1 MKTLRVNYI
10 WRSLGTFALIGLTL
24 VGPSFFSFSQTAKTV
39 LKIALLTDLT
49 GTNQRGGN
57 YIKEGTE
64 LAVDA
69 INKANGIA
77 GRYTLELILEDA
89 KTSPTEAVNA
99 ANRLINRG
107 DISFVIGPLLSNETL
122 PIQPMFAAAGIPQI
136 MVATSD
142 RVLTDRHKEAPLSIR
157 FGGQDVHQFAPVAK
171 YAVTVRKHKKFF
183 ALASDTGD
191 GRAGLIA
198 FKEILEKLGG
208 TLVQA
213 EFYPFGS
220 QDFSTLIAKYKASGA
235 EALVVS
241 DVVPTAVIAIF
252 EEYVRQGLSLEKF
265 YGREVLGN
273 QTFYELIASK
283 GRADGLI
290 FSWFYDDG
298 TSLREFNGG
307 EPPALEA
314 LAMSDAFR
322 TRFGQP
328 PGPAGLIRAWGWGS
342 VKLIQQAIEALIT
355 EKSANSIAALNPVKE
370 LPEAVIQYILK
381 SATNTETGPK
391 FRLSFGDKMGFFA
404 CGQSDAP
411 GGVATY
417 RKGAAVLLQDR
428 NWANDLISGL
438 CR

>member
-1 MKTLRVNYI
+1 MLMLI
-10 WRSLGTFALIGLTL
+10 SLILT
-24 VGPSFFSFSQTAKTV
+24 GSGFFSFSQSSKTV
-39 LKIALLTDLT
+39 IKLALLTDLT

-69 INKANGIA
+69 INKSNGIA

-89 KTSPTEAVNA
+89 KSSPTEAVNA

-122 PIQPMFAAAGIPQI
+122 PVQPMFAAAGIPQI

-142 RVLTDRHKEAPLSIR
+142 RLLTDRHKEAPLSIR
-157 FGGQDVHQFAPVAK
+157 FGGQDLHQFAPVAK
-171 YAVTVRKHKKFF
+171 YAVSVRKHKKFF
-183 ALASDTGD
+183 ALAADTGD
-191 GRAGLIA
+191 GRAGLAA

-208 TLVQA
+208 TLLQS

-220 QDFSTLIAKYKASGA
+220 QDFSTLVAKYKTSNA

-252 EEYVRQGLSLEKF
+252 EEYVRQGLPLEKF

-273 QTFYELIASK
+273 QTFYELVASK
-283 GRADGLI
+283 GRADGMI

-298 TSLREFNGG
+298 TSPREFESG
-307 EPPALEA
+307 ETPALEA

-322 TRFGQP
+322 ARFGQP

-342 VKLIQQAIEALIT
+342 VKLIQQAIEGLIA
-355 EKSANSIAALNPVKE
+355 EKGANSVSALNTVKA
-370 LPEAVIQYILK
+370 LPEAVVQYILK
-381 SATNTETGPK
+381 GATNTETGPK

-417 RKGAAVLLQDR
+417 RKGVAVLLQDR